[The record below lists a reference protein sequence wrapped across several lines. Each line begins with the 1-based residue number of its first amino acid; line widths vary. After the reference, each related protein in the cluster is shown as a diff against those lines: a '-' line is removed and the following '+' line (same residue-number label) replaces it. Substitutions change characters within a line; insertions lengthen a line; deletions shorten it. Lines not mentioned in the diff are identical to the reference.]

1 MGTMHTTNDADE
13 LSRAELAVEQSKAE
27 LNRSLRRV
35 SRSSERLLNRVSAE
49 LKPGMVIAG
58 VVVGVVTL
66 TGVTVALVRGRARR
80 REWLAPERPSALG
93 MVVKAAGLWALR
105 VAARSAAQALVA
117 RLREGEPSA
126 AAPSPAASSPA
137 GAAPAA
143 AAQ

>member
-1 MGTMHTTNDADE
+1 MGTMHTTNEADE
-13 LSRAELAVEQSKAE
+13 LLRAELAVEQSKAD

-58 VVVGVVTL
+58 VVVGVVAL
-66 TGVTVALVRGRARR
+66 TGVTVALVRGRGRKHR
-80 REWLAPERPSALG
+80 WLEPQQPSALG
-93 MVVKAAGLWALR
+93 VVAKTLGLWALR

-117 RLREGEPSA
+117 RLEDGQ
-126 AAPSPAASSPA
+126 A
-137 GAAPAA
+137 GAAVSSQAVAPPAV